1 LLASTQNSPPKREK
15 ELSDMERLAKMDKA
29 KADKEKA
36 DKDKPFKVNIFIL
49 LYLAKILTLA

>member
-1 LLASTQNSPPKREK
+1 M

-49 LYLAKILTLA
+49 LYLDFYNQHRF

>member
-1 LLASTQNSPPKREK
+1 
-15 ELSDMERLAKMDKA
+15 MERLAKMDKA